1 MRCGSGIIRAPRSAE
16 DETVNATLPLRLQ
29 CSAAV
34 RMNRF
39 FGHLVIEPHS
49 ARFEP
54 SGLGNKLNLE
64 PAVTVTQSTSP
75 IIVVHGRWLAPWMNT
90 GVVLT
95 DAATL
100 GTGTAVLGF
109 RGGIRRTIVS
119 ALREA
124 GFEVEDHATATS
136 AGGNLGSV
144 AELERFRSQ
153 RRAP

>member
-1 MRCGSGIIRAPRSAE
+1 MRAHRPAE
-16 DETVNATLPLRLQ
+16 EDGVSNTIPLRLS

-34 RMNRF
+34 RTNRF
-39 FGHLVIEPHS
+39 FGHLIIEPHS

-54 SGLGNKLNLE
+54 SGPGNKLNLE
-64 PAVTVTQSTSP
+64 AAETVTQSGSP
-75 IIVVHGRWLAPWMNT
+75 VVVVHGRWLAPWMNT

-95 DAATL
+95 DSKTL
-100 GTGTAVLGF
+100 GTGTAVLSF

-124 GFEVEDHATATS
+124 GFTVEDYATATS

-144 AELERFRSQ
+144 AELERFRAQ
-153 RRAP
+153 RRAS